1 MSADMRPKPTLPLM
15 FVTGGA
21 LVVALEAAALVSWQ
35 GWWPRKPVVPV
46 RYSKPLPPVEVA
58 VEPPAAPAMPEP
70 DERSVIEA
78 YYRELRAQVRW
89 VPARFG
95 REVLF
100 TVDPASRL
108 LLAKSAAQRARLHE
122 LGLGF
127 EDVYGLI
134 AAESSWTPRDGASRD
149 GTPNLGIAQFEPA
162 TAAALGVR
170 DPNDAV
176 EAVHAA
182 AQHMREA
189 AAWSAARIARLRLG
203 QKERAARLREGISI
217 YYNLSSR
224 GRDAWDGRDASR
236 LPAATHAHIRNAR
249 EGAKE
254 AALIEAQARVLEAAA
269 KREQGLIAAAD
280 EP

>member
-1 MSADMRPKPTLPLM
+1 MRHKPTPFPLM

-21 LVVALEAAALVSWQ
+21 LVVALEAVALAGWQ
-35 GWWPRKPVVPV
+35 GWWPRKPVAPV
-46 RYSKPLPPVEVA
+46 RYAQPPPSIEVA
-58 VEPPAAPAMPEP
+58 PEPIAAAVVPQP
-70 DERSVIEA
+70 DERAAVDA
-78 YYRELRAQVRW
+78 YYRELRVRIRW
-89 VPARFG
+89 VPARIG

-100 TVDPASRL
+100 TVDPPSRL
-108 LLAKSAAQRARLHE
+108 LLAKSAARRARLHE

-170 DPNDAV
+170 DPHDAV

-182 AQHMREA
+182 AEHMREA
-189 AAWSAARIARLRLG
+189 AAWSASRIARLRLN

-224 GRDAWDGRDASR
+224 GREAWDGRDASR

-254 AALIEAQARVLEAAA
+254 AVLFDAQARVLEVAA
-269 KREQGLIAAAD
+269 KREQGLVAAAA

>member
-1 MSADMRPKPTLPLM
+1 MSLKSTFPLM
-15 FVTGGA
+15 FITGGA
-21 LVVALEAAALVSWQ
+21 LVVALEAVALVSWQ
-35 GWWPRKPVVPV
+35 GWWPRKPVAPV
-46 RYSKPLPPVEVA
+46 RYAKPPPA
-58 VEPPAAPAMPEP
+58 VEITPEPLAAPVLPDA
-70 DERSVIEA
+70 DERPVIDA
-78 YYRELRAQVRW
+78 YYRELRARIRW
-89 VPARFG
+89 VPARIG
-95 REVLF
+95 HEVLL

-170 DPNDAV
+170 DPDDAV

-182 AQHMREA
+182 AEHMREA
-189 AAWSAARIARLRLG
+189 AAWSAARIAKLRLN

-224 GRDAWDGRDASR
+224 GREAWDGRDASR

-254 AALIEAQARVLEAAA
+254 AALIDAQARVPQAAA
-269 KREQGLIAAAD
+269 KREQALVTATAA

>member
-1 MSADMRPKPTLPLM
+1 MRHKPILSLM
-15 FVTGGA
+15 VVTGGA
-21 LVVALEAAALVSWQ
+21 LVVALEAVALAGWQ

-46 RYSKPLPPVEVA
+46 RYANPLPPIEVA
-58 VEPPAAPAMPEP
+58 TEPLAAPAMPDP
-70 DERSVIEA
+70 DERPVIDA
-78 YYRELRAQVRW
+78 YYRELRARIRW
-89 VPARFG
+89 VPARIG

-108 LLAKSAAQRARLHE
+108 LLAKSAARRARLHE

-170 DPNDAV
+170 DPNDEV

-182 AQHMREA
+182 AEHMREA
-189 AAWSAARIARLRLG
+189 AAWSAARIARLRLS

-224 GRDAWDGRDASR
+224 GREAWDGRDASR

-249 EGAKE
+249 EGARE
-254 AALIEAQARVLEAAA
+254 AAVIEAQVRALEAAA
-269 KREQGLIAAAD
+269 RREQQGLVAAAA

>member
-1 MSADMRPKPTLPLM
+1 M
-15 FVTGGA
+15 FVAGGA
-21 LVVALEAAALVSWQ
+21 LVVFLEAVALASWQ
-35 GWWPRKPVVPV
+35 GWWPRKQVLPV
-46 RYSKPLPPVEVA
+46 RHAKPLPPVEFA
-58 VEPPAAPAMPEP
+58 AEPLALSTTPDP
-70 DERSVIEA
+70 DERPVIDA
-78 YYRELRAQVRW
+78 YYRELRGQIRW
-89 VPARFG
+89 VPARIG
-95 REVLF
+95 REVLL

-170 DPNDAV
+170 DPHDAV

-182 AQHMREA
+182 AEHMREA
-189 AAWSAARIARLRLG
+189 AAWSASRIARLKLNR
-203 QKERAARLREGISI
+203 KERAARLREGISI
-217 YYNLSSR
+217 YYNLSVR
-224 GRDAWDGRDASR
+224 GREAWDGRDASR
-236 LPAATHAHIRNAR
+236 LPAATNAHIRNAR

-254 AALIEAQARVLEAAA
+254 AALFDAQARVLQAASQ
-269 KREQGLIAAAD
+269 REQALITATA

>member
-1 MSADMRPKPTLPLM
+1 MRHKPTFPLM
-15 FVTGGA
+15 FITGGA
-21 LVVALEAAALVSWQ
+21 LVVALEAVALAGWQ
-35 GWWPRKPVVPV
+35 GWWPRKPVAPV
-46 RYSKPLPPVEVA
+46 RFTKPPPPVEVA
-58 VEPPAAPAMPEP
+58 PEPLAAPAMAEA
-70 DERSVIEA
+70 DERPVIDA
-78 YYRELRAQVRW
+78 YYRQLRAQIRW
-89 VPARFG
+89 VPARIG
-95 REVLF
+95 REMLF

-182 AQHMREA
+182 AEHMREA
-189 AAWSAARIARLRLG
+189 AAWSAARIARLRLS

-224 GRDAWDGRDASR
+224 GREAWDGRDASR

-254 AALIEAQARVLEAAA
+254 AALIEAQVRVLEAAA
-269 KREQGLIAAAD
+269 KREQGLVAAAV